1 MGWGAE
7 SAEVLGEVGDEVDA
21 CRHTEFHT
29 TAAAHQYPQSFHSPI
44 LSSSGK
50 GNEHSSLALV
60 TVCLNFTSSVIDV
73 KPNIVLLPGK
83 ALSDACNGINITGPY
98 LLREALSE
106 HFVCL
111 FQKYFSL
118 GK

>member
-1 MGWGAE
+1 MCDLEGHPRASILWGGGGFGVGWGAE

-60 TVCLNFTSSVIDV
+60 TVCLT
-73 KPNIVLLPGK
+73 LL
-83 ALSDACNGINITGPY
+83 AQS
-98 LLREALSE
+98 
-106 HFVCL
+106 
-111 FQKYFSL
+111 
-118 GK
+118 